1 MKRFVIFICLVI
13 MSISAQS
20 EEMPQWNESYEYL
33 YGMNVT
39 DASGDILP
47 EAPLSAEYLRAGI
60 IVEII
65 NGMPSSDTC
74 MLMFLLNGHLQPFYL
89 DDQKYAY
96 ITSPI
101 EGNGQISYYVRF
113 DELFLT
119 DCQINYLQIV
129 TVGLVDVLPD
139 DENDPIDHYM
149 NSVTIPFFSD
159 EFANTYVPVS
169 TAEYALPT
177 GIVNKR
183 CDDYCQLDFYTEIG
197 DEQITYPPFV
207 QYLTAD
213 ACSFHII
220 ATGKY
225 NMMQML
231 VVCDGIPQVNE
242 DLSLDCFYLKY
253 SYGYESCF
261 TPENLSIGSHQVF
274 AIAYPIYNM
283 SWFSASTPKISF
295 SITQ

>member
-1 MKRFVIFICLVI
+1 MKMFVIFICLVI
-13 MSISAQS
+13 IPISAQS
-20 EEMPQWNESYEYL
+20 EEMPQWNEYYEYL

-39 DASGDILP
+39 DASGATLP
-47 EAPLSAEYLRAGI
+47 EAPLSAEYLHAGI

-74 MLMFLLNGHLQPFYL
+74 MLLFLLNGHLQPFYL
-89 DDQKYAY
+89 DDQKYTY

-101 EGNGQISYYVRF
+101 EGNGRILYHVRF
-113 DELFLT
+113 DELLLS

-129 TVGLVDVLPD
+129 SVGLINVLPD

-149 NSVTIPFFSD
+149 NSLTIPFFAD
-159 EFANTYVPVS
+159 EFANTYVPATV
-169 TAEYALPT
+169 AEYALPS
-177 GIVNKR
+177 GILNER
-183 CDDYCQLDFYTEIG
+183 CDDYCQLDFYTEIN

-207 QYLTAD
+207 QDLTSD

-231 VVCDGIPQVNE
+231 VVCDGIPCVNK
-242 DLSLDCFYLKY
+242 DLSLNCFYLKY
-253 SYGYESCF
+253 GYGYVFNF
-261 TPENLSIGSHQVF
+261 TPGDLCIGSHQVF
-274 AIAYPIYNM
+274 AIAYPVYNM

-295 SITQ
+295 NITQ